1 MSKVVLV
8 CGPPASGKSTVSE
21 EYIKKGYVHLNRDK
35 AGGKVADLL
44 PALEK
49 ALKADK
55 DVVIDNTFPTKESR
69 KPFIDLCRR
78 TQYMQDST
86 PIHCV
91 LMDTK
96 IEDAQINALCRMY
109 ERHSKYFFH
118 PDDLKGVN
126 DPNMFPVAAL
136 FRYRKEFQAPST
148 AEGFDSVEVVK
159 FKRRPWGYTNK
170 ALILDYD
177 DTLRIVNG
185 NAPRNER
192 NGELGYPCHP
202 DEVSVLNGRTEK
214 IKQYKDAGYILLG
227 VSNQSGIAKGN
238 LTHDDA
244 IACFERTNELLGI
257 KIDYHFCPHQS
268 SPPVCYC
275 RKPQSGLLVM
285 LTNKHRL
292 NPSECLFVGDQ
303 TSDKT
308 AAERMGI
315 PFEFADKFFAPNC

>member
-1 MSKVVLV
+1 MVM
-8 CGPPASGKSTVSE
+8 GYPASGKSTVSE
-21 EYIKKGYVHLNRDK
+21 EYIKKDYVYLNRDK
-35 AGGKVADLL
+35 AGGKVIDLL
-44 PALEK
+44 PVLEK
-49 ALKADK
+49 ALKSGK
-55 DVVIDNTFPTKESR
+55 NVVIDNTFPTKESR
-69 KPFIDLCRR
+69 KPFIDLCRQNN
-78 TQYMQDST
+78 TTID
-86 PIHCV
+86 CV

-109 ERHSKYFFH
+109 ERHSRYFFH
-118 PDDLKGVN
+118 PEDLKGVN

-136 FRYRKEFQAPST
+136 FRYRKEFQSPST
-148 AEGFDSVEVVK
+148 AEGFGTVQSVK
-159 FKRRPWGYTNK
+159 FKRRPWGHTNK

-202 DEVSVLNGRTEK
+202 SEVSILNGRTEK

-227 VSNQSGIAKGN
+227 VSNQSGIAKGH
-238 LTHDDA
+238 LDHKTAEDCFRRTH
-244 IACFERTNELLGI
+244 ELLGVDI
-257 KIDYHFCPHQS
+257 EFHFCPHQS

-275 RKPQSGLLVM
+275 RKPQSGLLV
-285 LTNKHRL
+285 LLVQKHKL
-292 NPSECLFVGDQ
+292 NPAECIFVGDQ

-315 PFEFADKFFAPNC
+315 SFEFADKFFLSKD